1 MSVPTS
7 TFETYAAV
15 GIRDDLTDEIYNVDP
30 TDTPLLTAFGK
41 VKATQPLHE
50 WQTDAFAAASSS
62 NAVAEGD
69 DATNDAVTATVR
81 LSNTCQISDKVIQ
94 ISGTQEVSVKAGR
107 KSEMGYQ
114 IAKAAKELKRDM
126 EAIITRNGAEV
137 TGSSGTA
144 RQLGAILSWLETNTS
159 FGTGGADGTVG
170 NTARTDGTQRVF
182 TEDMLTAALQDV
194 WSNGGDPDIIS
205 VGAFNKRK
213 MSAFSGNATRYVDA
227 MEQELNAAIDI
238 YVSDW
243 GRHKIVPDR
252 FQRSRDALILQ
263 TDMWAL
269 AYLRTFNIADLA
281 KTGDSNRKQMLVE
294 YTLESRNEKASGGV
308 FDLTVS

>member
-1 MSVPTS
+1 MAVPTN
-7 TFETYAAV
+7 TFEVYAAI

-30 TDTPLLTAFGK
+30 TDTPLLTAFSK

-81 LSNTCQISDKVIQ
+81 LSNSCQISDKVIQ

-126 EAIITRNGAEV
+126 ESVITRNGAEN

-144 RQLGAILSWLETNTS
+144 RQLGAINAWLETNTS
-159 FGTGGADGTVG
+159 FGAGGSDGTVG
-170 NTARTDGTQRVF
+170 NTARTDGTQRAY
-182 TEDMLTAALQDV
+182 TEDLLVATLQDI
-194 WSNGGDPDIIS
+194 WTNGGDPDMICL
-205 VGAFNKRK
+205 GAFNKRK
-213 MSAFSGNATRYVDA
+213 MSAFTGNATRYVDA

-252 FQRSRDALILQ
+252 FMRTRDVLCVQ
-263 TDMWAL
+263 SDMWAL
-269 AYLRTFNIADLA
+269 AYLRTFNISDLA

-308 FDLTVS
+308 FDVTAS

>member
-1 MSVPTS
+1 MAVPTN
-7 TFETYAAV
+7 TFEVYAAV

-30 TDTPLLTAFGK
+30 TDTPLLTAFSK

-50 WQTDAFAAASSS
+50 WQSDAFAAASSS

-69 DATNDAVTATVR
+69 DAANDSITATTR

-114 IAKAAKELKRDM
+114 IAKVGKELKRDM
-126 EAIITRNGAEV
+126 ESTITRNGAEV

-144 RQLGAILSWLETNTS
+144 RQLGAINAWLDTNTS
-159 FGTGGADGTVG
+159 FGAGGSDGSVG
-170 NTARTDGTQRVF
+170 NTARTDGTQRAF
-182 TEDMLTAALQDV
+182 TEDLLVANLQDI
-194 WSNGGDPDIIS
+194 WTNGGDPDTICL
-205 VGAFNKRK
+205 GAFNKRK
-213 MSAFSGNATRYVDA
+213 MSAFTGNATRYVDA

-243 GRHKIVPDR
+243 GRHKIMPNR
-252 FQRSRDALILQ
+252 FMRTRDVLCLQ
-263 TDMWAL
+263 TDMFAL

-294 YTLESRNEKASGGV
+294 YTMECRNEKSSGGV
-308 FDLTVS
+308 FDVTAS